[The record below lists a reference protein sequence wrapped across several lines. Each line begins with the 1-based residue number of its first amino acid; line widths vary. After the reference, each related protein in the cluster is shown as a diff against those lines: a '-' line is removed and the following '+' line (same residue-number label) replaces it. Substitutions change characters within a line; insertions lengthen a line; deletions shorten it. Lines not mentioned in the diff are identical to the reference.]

1 MAGTL
6 ARSWTREA
14 WAAEAAGERA
24 EADASGVA
32 SRHARRMGE
41 AQFAYNDR
49 LSAWCGAAPLGAWR
63 AEMYRATG
71 RRKRAE
77 PRTYRD
83 GPDAPWSD
91 EAARE
96 EAREGARSLGFEVM
110 ERNACEARNA

>member
-1 MAGTL
+1 MNLVVLGQPP
-6 ARSWTREA
+6 TRP
-14 WAAEAAGERA
+14 GGPSRGRA
-24 EADASGVA
+24 LLIPG
-32 SRHARRMGE
+32 R
-41 AQFAYNDR
+41 
-49 LSAWCGAAPLGAWR
+49 AAPLGAWR

-96 EAREGARSLGFEVM
+96 EAREEARSLGFEVM
-110 ERNACEARNA
+110 ERNACEERNA